1 MKEYLKQ
8 KLILMGIFI
17 FFYFV
22 IEIIAFLWIGFQ
34 LLPKNIIID
43 LVFILFISG
52 FILIIPSNKWG
63 IIYMSTWLLF
73 VNGLFVTNANTF
85 SSYFEL
91 FTFEQFK
98 LIGEATDILN
108 LDYISFRA
116 FIDFLLIILAYV
128 LVLRFVKRKYLKTKV
143 LVNKK
148 ILLNSLTIF
157 IFLMIGLVTA
167 ISTRTFNPFED
178 YSEDVTLPTLKR
190 DALEKYGFL
199 AYYYKEVDLLYFSDE
214 TFPQYEIPYQASKPT
229 QYFGLLEGYNIFTIM
244 IESGESY
251 AVHPI
256 LTPNLYAMTE
266 AGLYF
271 PNHYSENKTNVSEI
285 IGINGHYPPHS
296 YDTSNYEYVFEDSIA
311 DKLNDTYETA
321 YFHDNYSVFYS
332 RGDILSMLGFEH
344 LYFHDEIFPD
354 QPRWQWDGNLTLDSD
369 TAEAMT
375 DLMFQTDDPFYYF
388 WTTLL
393 THGPYNEGQ
402 DNIQKFEE
410 LGYFDLIELAQTNGD
425 WVNPLSD
432 YDEEDQERMVYY
444 QAAMMDF
451 DKALGILVDA
461 LKAEG
466 EYDNTIFVLYGDHAA
481 YYHNFN
487 RKVYNEEDEETA
499 YYDIDNYSS
508 FFTIYNQR
516 LSDEYLHNH
525 ASTTINKFVSPY
537 TIVPT
542 LLGLL
547 GETYNENFMLGNSVF
562 SDIEHVFYSNKT
574 TTFFTDKL
582 YSVNGYD
589 IVYEREYISDHYLE
603 EFRYQTE
610 IIIEKLQ
617 MINDYYSHTRIEIE
631 N

>member
-1 MKEYLKQ
+1 MKDYLKQ

-34 LLPKNIIID
+34 LLPKNFVID
-43 LVFILFISG
+43 LVFILFISS

-63 IIYMSTWLLF
+63 IIYMSVWLLF
-73 VNGLFVTNANTF
+73 VNALFVTNANTF

-116 FIDFLLIILAYV
+116 FIDFLLIILAYI
-128 LVLRFVKRKYLKTKV
+128 LVLRFVRRKYLNPQAKSTKRIY
-143 LVNKK
+143 LNTFIIN
-148 ILLNSLTIF
+148 ILLLIF
-157 IFLMIGLVTA
+157 LVTA
-167 ISTRTFNPFED
+167 ISTKSIDPFED
-178 YSEDVTLPTLKR
+178 YSDDVTLPTLKR
-190 DALEKYGFL
+190 DALEKYGLL

-214 TFPQYEIPYQASKPT
+214 SFPQYQVPYQASEQT
-229 QYFGLLEGYNIFTIM
+229 QYFGLFEGYNIFTIM
-244 IESGESY
+244 IESGEDY
-251 AVHPI
+251 AIHPM
-256 LTPNLYAMTE
+256 LTPNIYSMTQD
-266 AGLYF
+266 GLYF

-296 YDTSNYEYVFEDSIA
+296 FDTTNYDYTFEDSIP

-321 YFHDNYSVFYS
+321 YFHDNYSIFYS
-332 RGDILSMLGFEH
+332 RGDILEMLGFEN

-354 QPRWQWDGNLTLDSD
+354 QPRWQWDGNLTLDSE

-393 THGPYNEGQ
+393 THGPYNEGE
-402 DNIQKFEE
+402 DNIQKFEN
-410 LGYFDLIELAQTNGD
+410 LGYFDLIEFAETSGD
-425 WVNPLSD
+425 WVNPLTD
-432 YDEEDQERMVYY
+432 YDEEDQARMVYY

-451 DKALGILVDA
+451 DRALGILVDA
-461 LKAEG
+461 LKDEG
-466 EYDNTIFVLYGDHAA
+466 KYEETIFVLYGDHAA

-487 RKVYNEEDEETA
+487 RKVSSEVGEDAEF
-499 YYDIDNYSS
+499 YDIDIYSS
-508 FFTIYNQR
+508 FYTIFNQR
-516 LSDEYLHNH
+516 LSNEYLHNH
-525 ASTTINKFVSPY
+525 ASTTINKFASPY

-547 GETYNENFMLGNSVF
+547 GETYNDNFMLGNSVF
-562 SDIEHVFYSNKT
+562 SYIEHVFYSNKT

-582 YSVNGYD
+582 YSVNGYE
-589 IVYEREYISDHYLE
+589 IVYEREYVGDHYLE
-603 EFRYQTE
+603 EFRYQSE

-617 MINDYYSHTRIEIE
+617 MINDYYMHTRIEKE

>member
-1 MKEYLKQ
+1 MKKYLKQ
-8 KLILMGIFI
+8 KLILMGVFI
-17 FFYFV
+17 LFYFV
-22 IEIIAFLWIGFQ
+22 IEMVAFLWIGFQ
-34 LLPKNIIID
+34 LFVI
-43 LVFILFISG
+43 FISS
-52 FILIIPSNKWG
+52 FIIIIPSNKWG
-63 IIYMSTWLLF
+63 IIFMSVWLLF

-85 SSYFEL
+85 SGYFEL

-98 LIGEATDILN
+98 LLGEATDILN

-116 FIDFLLIILAYV
+116 FIDFILIIIAYV
-128 LVLRFVKRKYLKTKV
+128 LVLKYVHRKYLKTKV
-143 LVNKK
+143 IVNKK
-148 ILLNSLTIF
+148 ILLNTYILF
-157 IFLMIGLVTA
+157 AFLMISLVTI

-190 DALEKYGFL
+190 DALERYGLL

-214 TFPQYEIPYQASKPT
+214 SFPQYQVPYEVSKPT

-251 AVHPI
+251 AVHPL
-256 LTPNLYAMTE
+256 LTPNLYNMTNE
-266 AGLYF
+266 GLYF

-285 IGINGHYPPHS
+285 IGINGHYPSHS
-296 YDTSNYEYVFEDSIA
+296 FDTSNYEYTFEDSLP
-311 DKLNDTYETA
+311 DRLGDTYETA
-321 YFHDNYSVFYS
+321 FFHDNYSIFYS
-332 RGDILSMLGFEH
+332 RGEILDMLGFEN

-354 QPRWQWDGNLTLDSD
+354 EQRWQWDGNLTLDSE
-369 TAEAMT
+369 TAQAMT

-393 THGPYNEGQ
+393 THGPYNEGE
-402 DNIQKFEE
+402 DNIQKFED
-410 LGYFDLIELAQTNGD
+410 LGYFDLIEIAEGRGD
-425 WVNPLSD
+425 WVNPLED
-432 YDEEDQERMVYY
+432 YDEEDQARMVYY

-451 DKALGILVDA
+451 DRALGILMDA
-461 LKAEG
+461 LKAED
-466 EYDNTIFVLYGDHAA
+466 EFDNTIFVLYGDHAA

-487 RKVYNEEDEETA
+487 RKISSVDGEEAE
-499 YYDIDNYSS
+499 YYDIDIYSS
-508 FFTIYNQR
+508 FYTIYNET
-516 LSDEYLHNH
+516 LSEEYLYNH
-525 ASTTINKFVSPY
+525 ANTSINKFVSPY

-589 IVYEREYISDHYLE
+589 IVYEKVYVGDHYLE

-610 IIIEKLQ
+610 SMIEKLQ
-617 MINDYYSHTRIEIE
+617 MINEYYLNTRIEIE
-631 N
+631 D